1 MPVSPNPLQ
10 YNGLPH
16 KMEATGLKYSAQYI
30 CVYPRRIL
38 FSHPTRQGHR
48 LLSYLFIN
56 APYLTYP
63 VAHRLQYFRSFPVGI
78 IYINMFKK
86 IKTRIYKF
94 RGVAGGF
101 LLATVCF
108 VSIQASR
115 TDSYFEVSKNLD
127 IFNNVLKELNTFY
140 VDPIEPGKLIKTG
153 IDEMLST
160 LDPYTNYITESDI
173 EEYEFQTTGRYG
185 GIGANMR
192 KAEDKIFV
200 GDIHEGSPADRAGLH
215 PGDEVIA
222 IAGKEVEGR
231 DIEDI
236 SVLLKGSPGTQV
248 DIKVK
253 DVYTGNVEEKTIVRS
268 EIELSSVPYASLF
281 GEKKDIAYVKLTQFT
296 PHCSRLVK
304 VQLDSLKKAQPNLG
318 GVVLDL
324 RNNPGGLLEEAVSIC
339 NLFVDKGQLVVSTK
353 GRVKEWEN
361 DFKTTMQPWDTK
373 IPVTI
378 LINGG
383 SASASEIVAG
393 TLQDLD
399 RGVIVG
405 ERSFGKGL
413 VQTTRPLGYN
423 ARLKLTT
430 AKYYTPS
437 GRCIQTLDYSHR
449 NEDGSVGTVP
459 DSLRKV
465 YKTLAGRKV
474 LGSGGV
480 EPDVKVV
487 DTPPGKLAI
496 TLFVKGYF
504 FDYATIYAKKN
515 KTIPPAGQFAIDN
528 NTYNEFVN
536 WVAKKDYTYK
546 SETEIRL
553 DSLKSAAE
561 REKYYADIESSY
573 KELAAK
579 LKRDKKQD
587 LEKHRR
593 EITQILESEIISRYY
608 YMRGRAEHS
617 LRDDEQMDKA
627 LALLGKP
634 AEYQLLLKKPAN

>member
-1 MPVSPNPLQ
+1 M
-10 YNGLPH
+10 
-16 KMEATGLKYSAQYI
+16 LK
-30 CVYPRRIL
+30 RI
-38 FSHPTRQGHR
+38 
-48 LLSYLFIN
+48 
-56 APYLTYP
+56 
-63 VAHRLQYFRSFPVGI
+63 
-78 IYINMFKK
+78 KDK
-86 IKTRIYKF
+86 IYKF
-94 RGVAGGF
+94 RGVAAGF

-115 TDSYFEVSKNLD
+115 QDSYFEVSKNLD

-140 VDPIEPGKLIKTG
+140 VDPIEPGRLIKSG
-153 IDEMLST
+153 IDEMLAT

-200 GDIHEGSPADRAGLH
+200 GDIHEDSPADKAGLH
-215 PGDEVIA
+215 PGDEVIS
-222 IAGKEVEGR
+222 ISGKEVAGKSI
-231 DIEDI
+231 DDI
-236 SVLLKGSPGTQV
+236 SILLKGSPGTQV
-248 DIKVK
+248 SMKVK
-253 DVYTGNVEEKTIVRS
+253 DVFTGAVEEKTITRS

-304 VQLDSLKKAQPNLG
+304 NQLDSLKKLQPNLG

-324 RNNPGGLLEEAVSIC
+324 RNNPGGLLNEAVNVC
-339 NLFVDKGQLVVSTK
+339 NLFIDKGQLIVSTR
-353 GRVKEWEN
+353 GRVKEWEQ
-361 DFKTTMQPWDTK
+361 DFKTTLQPWDTK
-373 IPVTI
+373 IPVTV
-378 LINGG
+378 LINGA

-437 GRCIQTLDYSHR
+437 GRCIQTVDYSNR
-449 NEDGSVGTVP
+449 NADGSAGKVP
-459 DSLRKV
+459 DSLKKEF
-465 YKTLAGRKV
+465 KTASGRKV

-480 EPDVKVV
+480 EPDVKVT
-487 DTPPGKLAI
+487 DDPPSKLAI
-496 TLFVKGYF
+496 TLYVKNYF
-504 FDYATIYAKKN
+504 FDYATVYAKKN
-515 KTIPPAGQFAIDN
+515 NTIPPAGQFAIDN
-528 NTYNEFVN
+528 ATFTDFTG
-536 WVAKKDYTYK
+536 WLDKKDYSYK
-546 SETEIRL
+546 TETEVRL
-553 DSLKSAAE
+553 DSFKSAAI
-561 REKYYADIESSY
+561 REKYFADIENSY
-573 KELAAK
+573 KDLEAK

-587 LEKHRR
+587 LEKHRK
-593 EITQILESEIISRYY
+593 EISQLLESEIVSRYY

-617 LRDDEQMDKA
+617 LKDDKQMEQAMV
-627 LALLGKP
+627 LLEQPSG
-634 AEYQLLLKKPAN
+634 YQAILRKPAN

>member
-1 MPVSPNPLQ
+1 MPVSLNPLQ

-94 RGVAGGF
+94 RGVAAGF

-353 GRVKEWEN
+353 GRVKEWEH

>member
-1 MPVSPNPLQ
+1 M
-10 YNGLPH
+10 
-16 KMEATGLKYSAQYI
+16 
-30 CVYPRRIL
+30 
-38 FSHPTRQGHR
+38 
-48 LLSYLFIN
+48 
-56 APYLTYP
+56 
-63 VAHRLQYFRSFPVGI
+63 
-78 IYINMFKK
+78 NMFKR
-86 IKTRIYKF
+86 IKNKIYKF
-94 RGVAGGF
+94 RGVAAGF

-127 IFNNVLKELNTFY
+127 IFNNVLKELSTFY

-153 IDEMLST
+153 IDEMLQT

-192 KAEDKIFV
+192 KAEDKVFV

-215 PGDEVIA
+215 PGDEVIT
-222 IAGKEVEGR
+222 IAGKEVAGR
-231 DIEDI
+231 EIDEI

-248 DIKVK
+248 VMKVK
-253 DVYTGNVEEKTIVRS
+253 DVYNGNVEEKTIVRS
-268 EIELSSVPYASLF
+268 EIELSSVPFSSLY
-281 GEKKDIAYVKLTQFT
+281 GAKKDIAYVKLTQFT

-304 VQLDSLKKAQPNLG
+304 AQLDSLKKIQPNLG

-324 RNNPGGLLEEAVSIC
+324 RSNPGGLLDEAVSIC
-339 NLFVDKGQLVVSTK
+339 NLFVDKGQLIVSTK
-353 GRVKEWEN
+353 GRVKEWEH
-361 DFKTTMQPWDTK
+361 DFKTTSQPWDTK
-373 IPVTI
+373 IPVTV

-399 RGVIVG
+399 RAVVVG
-405 ERSFGKGL
+405 ERSYGKGL
-413 VQTTRPLGYN
+413 VQTTRNVGYN

-437 GRCIQTLDYSHR
+437 GRCIQTLDYANR
-449 NEDGSVGTVP
+449 NEDGSAGTVP
-459 DSLRKV
+459 DSLRKE
-465 YKTLAGRKV
+465 YKTAGGRKV

-480 EPDVKVV
+480 EPDVKVA
-487 DTPPGKLAI
+487 DPPPGKLAI
-496 TLFVKGYF
+496 TLYVKGYF

-528 NTYNEFVN
+528 NTYGEFVN
-536 WVAKKDYTYK
+536 WVEKKDYTYK

-553 DSLKSAAE
+553 DSLKSAAV
-561 REKYYADIESSY
+561 REKYFADIESSY
-573 KELAAK
+573 KDLAAK

-587 LEKHRR
+587 LEKHRK
-593 EITQILESEIISRYY
+593 EITQILESEIVSRYY
-608 YMRGRAEHS
+608 YMRGRAEHG
-617 LRDDEQMDKA
+617 LRDDMQMDKA
-627 LALLGKP
+627 LILLEKPTDYQALLR
-634 AEYQLLLKKPAN
+634 KPAN

>member
-1 MPVSPNPLQ
+1 
-10 YNGLPH
+10 
-16 KMEATGLKYSAQYI
+16 
-30 CVYPRRIL
+30 
-38 FSHPTRQGHR
+38 
-48 LLSYLFIN
+48 
-56 APYLTYP
+56 
-63 VAHRLQYFRSFPVGI
+63 
-78 IYINMFKK
+78 MFKK
-86 IKTRIYKF
+86 IKNRIYKF
-94 RGVAGGF
+94 RSVAAGF

-153 IDEMLST
+153 IDDMLST

-215 PGDEVIA
+215 PGDEVIT
-222 IAGKEVEGR
+222 IAGKEVEGK
-231 DIEDI
+231 DIDDI

-248 DIKVK
+248 TIKVK
-253 DVYTGNVEEKTIVRS
+253 DVFSGSVEEKTIVRS
-268 EIELSSVPYASLF
+268 EIELSSVPYSSLF

-304 VQLDSLKKAQPNLG
+304 AQLDSLKKAQPNLS

-324 RNNPGGLLEEAVSIC
+324 RNNPGGLLDQAVSVC
-339 NLFVDKGQLVVSTK
+339 NLFVDKGQLVVSTR
-353 GRVKEWEN
+353 GRVKEWEH
-361 DFKTTMQPWDTK
+361 DFKTTSQPWDTR
-373 IPVTI
+373 IPVTV

-399 RGVIVG
+399 RGVVVG

-437 GRCIQTLDYSHR
+437 GRCIQTLDYSNR
-449 NEDGSVGTVP
+449 NDDGSVGTVP

-496 TLFVKGYF
+496 TLYVKGYF

-528 NTYNEFVN
+528 NTYNEFAN
-536 WVAKKDYTYK
+536 WVEKKDYTYK
-546 SETEIRL
+546 SESEIRL
-553 DSLKSAAE
+553 DSLKSAAV
-561 REKYYADIESSY
+561 REKYFADIEGSY
-573 KELAAK
+573 KDLAAK
-579 LKRDKKQD
+579 LKHDKKQD
-587 LEKHRR
+587 LEKYRR
-593 EITQILESEIISRYY
+593 EITQILESEIVSRYY

-627 LALLGKP
+627 LTLLEKP
-634 AEYQLLLKKPAN
+634 AEYQLLLRKPAN